1 MSIKHNL
8 LLLLTL
14 FITVN
19 LSAQNQLISPFLGD
33 ITANQP
39 ASNFLMQQPE
49 TISIEYID
57 LNLSILN
64 STTNVQ
70 LTFDDQN
77 YTVNNDSIVVRDTQD
92 YSWFGTNANGD
103 GYIIISVLGND
114 VQGIIRKG
122 LETYELLTTSMNQR
136 KVITKIEQSAFP
148 EEYCVFDT
156 EIEEEPF
163 GGLYPNSS
171 TLKKALNTG
180 CPIRALIMF
189 TPAAEADLTGGG
201 VLLTDVKNTVQKTV
215 SEMNLTFVAS
225 EITNYPAVEIAII
238 EKWDYVENVDSIM
251 SRDKNNF
258 KNDAYVNSLRN
269 DYDADFCILIAQ
281 NSDFYGFCGVADRL
295 EATRSSSFCL
305 VANNCMGRNLSFA
318 HELGHLL
325 GAHHDVDNGRNAPY
339 PYAHGYIYFTGRWR
353 TIMSYNSP
361 CKSSGY
367 NCTRIGYW
375 SNPDVD
381 HPTDAV
387 PMGTDSLEN
396 NARVLRDYN
405 NNLAE
410 IEQPANNLI
419 LNNNNYNS
427 ANNNLTNLEIKQ
439 TINTNGNV
447 IVEDN
452 ACFYLKAGESV
463 NLNNGFESKPK
474 ADIFIS
480 IEQFED
486 CQ

>member
-136 KVITKIEQSAFP
+136 KVITKIEQGAFP

-171 TLKKALNTG
+171 TLKKALDTG

-189 TPAAEADLTGGG
+189 TPAAEADLT
-201 VLLTDVKNTVQKTV
+201 
-215 SEMNLTFVAS
+215 
-225 EITNYPAVEIAII
+225 
-238 EKWDYVENVDSIM
+238 
-251 SRDKNNF
+251 
-258 KNDAYVNSLRN
+258 
-269 DYDADFCILIAQ
+269 
-281 NSDFYGFCGVADRL
+281 
-295 EATRSSSFCL
+295 
-305 VANNCMGRNLSFA
+305 
-318 HELGHLL
+318 
-325 GAHHDVDNGRNAPY
+325 
-339 PYAHGYIYFTGRWR
+339 
-353 TIMSYNSP
+353 
-361 CKSSGY
+361 
-367 NCTRIGYW
+367 
-375 SNPDVD
+375 
-381 HPTDAV
+381 
-387 PMGTDSLEN
+387 
-396 NARVLRDYN
+396 
-405 NNLAE
+405 
-410 IEQPANNLI
+410 
-419 LNNNNYNS
+419 
-427 ANNNLTNLEIKQ
+427 
-439 TINTNGNV
+439 
-447 IVEDN
+447 
-452 ACFYLKAGESV
+452 
-463 NLNNGFESKPK
+463 
-474 ADIFIS
+474 
-480 IEQFED
+480 
-486 CQ
+486 